1 MTIMHNGTITETA
14 VAAPDHRRRLAL
26 LAVLAAQFMLVLDA
40 TVVNVALPAIQAD
53 LHLAGA
59 RLTWINNSYL
69 IAFGGL
75 LLLFGRLGDLFG
87 RRRIFLTGLV
97 LFTAASAV
105 CGLAASA
112 SLMIIARFAQG
123 VGAAAASSVVLAIIA
138 TEFPVAD
145 ERARAMSGYVF
156 VSVSGGSVGL
166 LLGGLLTQTLGW
178 HWIFL
183 INVPVG
189 VATFVLARSVLRADA
204 QLKRVGQVDVLGS
217 ILVTGTAMTIIYALI
232 EAGTHAWS
240 AAAVVVPGI
249 AALVQLGA
257 FLALET
263 RLANPIFPPRVLR
276 IRSLMVSSM
285 VRGFMVMG
293 MYATFFFGVLD
304 LANGL
309 GFGPMR
315 IGLSFLPMTVT
326 VAVLSRGLA
335 ARLMARHGP
344 RAVLM
349 FGLGAIALAM
359 WSFATLPPAAPYFPA
374 RFLTF
379 VLLGLGAGTSFLPL
393 LTIAMSDVPAP
404 DAGLGSAIVNL
415 SMQLAA
421 AIDLAILATFASNRT
436 HALIA
441 GGAPPAAALLGGYR
455 YAFGVAMVGVLIAF
469 TLAAL
474 VLRGFR
480 GRRTNLA
487 TLTNAATGSILNRVA
502 QKQVRFVTPNAQQ
515 VERSAAQIDSLDQ

>member
-1 MTIMHNGTITETA
+1 MIMNDATITG
-14 VAAPDHRRRLAL
+14 AASAAHARRRRLAL

-75 LLLFGRLGDLFG
+75 LLLFGRLGDLYG
-87 RRRIFLTGLV
+87 RRRIFLIGLAV
-97 LFTAASAV
+97 FTAASAV
-105 CGLAASA
+105 CGLAADA
-112 SLMIIARFAQG
+112 GPLIVARFIQG
-123 VGAAAASSVVLAIIA
+123 VGAAAASSVVLAIIS
-138 TEFPVAD
+138 TEFPAAD
-145 ERARAMSGYVF
+145 DRARAMSGYVF

-166 LLGGLLTQTLGW
+166 MLGGLLTQMVGW
-178 HWIFL
+178 PWIFL

-189 VATFVLARSVLRADA
+189 VATLALARSVLRRDA
-204 QLKRVGQVDVLGS
+204 KPERAGRVDVFGS
-217 ILVTGTAMTIIYALI
+217 ILVTGAAMTIIYALI
-232 EAGTHAWS
+232 EAGTHPWT
-240 AAAVVVPGI
+240 AAAVVVPGV
-249 AALVQLGA
+249 AALIQLGA

-263 RLANPIFPPRVLR
+263 RLANPIFPLRMLR
-276 IRSLMVSSM
+276 IRSLMASSV

-293 MYATFFFGVLD
+293 MYAAFFFGVLD
-304 LANGL
+304 LARGL

-315 IGLSFLPMTVT
+315 IGLAFLPMTIT
-326 VAVLSRGLA
+326 VALLSRGLA

-344 RAVLM
+344 RRVLM
-349 FGLGAIALAM
+349 FGLGAIAAAM
-359 WSFATLPPAAPYFPA
+359 WLFATLPLSAPYFPQ

-421 AIDLAILATFASNRT
+421 AIDLAILATFASKHT
-436 HALIA
+436 DALVS
-441 GGAPPAAALLGGYR
+441 GGAPVRDALLGGYR
-455 YAFGVAMVGVLIAF
+455 HAFGVAMIGVLVAF
-469 TLAAL
+469 TLAAV
-474 VLRGFR
+474 VLRAQPASRAPHAAAARPVSG
-480 GRRTNLA
+480 GR
-487 TLTNAATGSILNRVA
+487 
-502 QKQVRFVTPNAQQ
+502 
-515 VERSAAQIDSLDQ
+515 

>member
-1 MTIMHNGTITETA
+1 MKASTIAEPTSA
-14 VAAPDHRRRLAL
+14 SPSRRRALAL

-53 LHLAGA
+53 LQLPGA
-59 RLTWINNSYL
+59 RLTWVNNSYL

-87 RRRIFLTGLV
+87 RRRIFLTGLTM
-97 LFTAASAV
+97 FTAASAA
-105 CGLAASA
+105 CGLAGSA
-112 SLMIIARFAQG
+112 TLLIIARFAQG
-123 VGAAAASSVVLAIIA
+123 LGAAAASSVVLAIIA
-138 TEFPVAD
+138 TEFSAPD
-145 ERARAMSGYVF
+145 ERARAMSGYVL

-189 VATFVLARSVLRADA
+189 VATFILARSVLRPDPE
-204 QLKRVGQVDVLGS
+204 RERTGQVDVLGS

-232 EAGTHAWS
+232 EAGTHAWNTWAVMAPG
-240 AAAVVVPGI
+240 AAAV
-249 AALVQLGA
+249 AQLGA

-263 RLANPIFPPRVLR
+263 RIANPIFPLRMLR
-276 IRSLMVSSM
+276 IRSLMVTSV

-293 MYATFFFGVLD
+293 MYAAFFFGVLD
-304 LANGL
+304 LARSL

-315 IGLSFLPMTVT
+315 IGLAFLPMTIT

-335 ARLMARHGP
+335 ARLMARYGA

-349 FGLGAIALAM
+349 FGLAAIAVAM
-359 WSFATLPPAAPYFPA
+359 ASFASLPLAAPYFPQ
-374 RFLTF
+374 RFFTF

-393 LTIAMSDVPAP
+393 LTIAMSEVPAP

-421 AIDLAILATFASNRT
+421 AIDLAILATFASHRT
-436 HALIA
+436 DALVATGA
-441 GGAPPAAALLGGYR
+441 GTPDAIVGGYR
-455 YAFGVAMVGVLIAF
+455 FAFGVAMVGVSVAF
-469 TLAAL
+469 ALATVL
-474 VLRGFR
+474 LRGR
-480 GRRTNLA
+480 TRVPLTATVPGRPPVVV
-487 TLTNAATGSILNRVA
+487 SS
-502 QKQVRFVTPNAQQ
+502 
-515 VERSAAQIDSLDQ
+515 RSPGLR

>member
-1 MTIMHNGTITETA
+1 MSSHTITHDGPA
-14 VAAPDHRRRLAL
+14 SPARRRTLAL

-40 TVVNVALPAIQAD
+40 TVVNVALPAIPAD
-53 LHLAGA
+53 LHLPGA
-59 RLTWINNSYL
+59 RLTWVNNSYL

-87 RRRIFLTGLV
+87 RRRIFLTGLT
-97 LFTAASAV
+97 LFTAASAA
-105 CGLAASA
+105 CGLAGSA
-112 SLMIIARFAQG
+112 ALLIVARFAQG
-123 VGAAAASSVVLAIIA
+123 LGAAAASSVVLAIIA
-138 TEFPVAD
+138 TEFSDPD

-166 LLGGLLTQTLGW
+166 LLGGFLTQTLGW

-189 VATFVLARSVLRADA
+189 VATFVLARAVLRPDP
-204 QLKRVGQVDVLGS
+204 RVERTGHVDVLGS

-232 EAGTHAWS
+232 EAGTHAWNTT
-240 AAAVVVPGI
+240 AVMVPGV
-249 AALVQLGA
+249 AALAQLAA
-257 FLALET
+257 FLVLET
-263 RLANPIFPPRVLR
+263 RLSNPIFPLRMLR
-276 IRSLMVSSM
+276 IRSLMVSSV

-304 LANGL
+304 LARGL

-315 IGLSFLPMTVT
+315 IGFAFLPMTIT

-335 ARLMARHGP
+335 ARLMARCGA

-359 WSFATLPPAAPYFPA
+359 ASFASLPLAAPYFPQ

-404 DAGLGSAIVNL
+404 DAGLGSAIVTL

-421 AIDLAILATFASNRT
+421 VVDLAILATFASHRT
-436 HALIA
+436 DALV
-441 GGAPPAAALLGGYR
+441 GSGVAARDAVLGGYR
-455 YAFGVAMVGVLIAF
+455 FAFGVAMIGVLVAF
-469 TLAAL
+469 TLAAV
-474 VLRGFR
+474 VLRGR
-480 GRRTNLA
+480 RAVVAEGRHAGPEAGAVRP
-487 TLTNAATGSILNRVA
+487 AAGG
-502 QKQVRFVTPNAQQ
+502 
-515 VERSAAQIDSLDQ
+515 

>member
-1 MTIMHNGTITETA
+1 MKASTIAEPTSA
-14 VAAPDHRRRLAL
+14 SPSRRRALAL

-53 LHLAGA
+53 LQLPGA
-59 RLTWINNSYL
+59 RLTWVNNSYL

-87 RRRIFLTGLV
+87 RRRIFLTGLTM
-97 LFTAASAV
+97 FTAASAA
-105 CGLAASA
+105 CGLAGSA
-112 SLMIIARFAQG
+112 TLLIIARFAQG
-123 VGAAAASSVVLAIIA
+123 LGAAAASSVVLAIIA
-138 TEFPVAD
+138 TEFSAPD
-145 ERARAMSGYVF
+145 ERARAMSGYVL

-189 VATFVLARSVLRADA
+189 VATFILARSVLRPDPE
-204 QLKRVGQVDVLGS
+204 RERTGQVDVLGS

-232 EAGTHAWS
+232 EAGTHAWNTWAVMAPG
-240 AAAVVVPGI
+240 AAAV
-249 AALVQLGA
+249 AQLGA

-263 RLANPIFPPRVLR
+263 RIANPIFPLRMLR
-276 IRSLMVSSM
+276 IRSLMVTSV

-293 MYATFFFGVLD
+293 MYAAFFFGVLD
-304 LANGL
+304 LARSL

-315 IGLSFLPMTVT
+315 IGLAFLPMTIT

-335 ARLMARHGP
+335 ARLMARYGA

-349 FGLGAIALAM
+349 FGLAAIAVAM
-359 WSFATLPPAAPYFPA
+359 ASFASLPLAAPYFPQ
-374 RFLTF
+374 RFFTF

-393 LTIAMSDVPAP
+393 LTIAMSEVPAP

-421 AIDLAILATFASNRT
+421 AIDLAILATFASHRT
-436 HALIA
+436 DALVATGA
-441 GGAPPAAALLGGYR
+441 GTPDAIVGGYR
-455 YAFGVAMVGVLIAF
+455 FAFGVAMVGVSVAF
-469 TLAAL
+469 ALATVL
-474 VLRGFR
+474 LRGR
-480 GRRTNLA
+480 TRVPLTTTATVPGRPPVVVP
-487 TLTNAATGSILNRVA
+487 S
-502 QKQVRFVTPNAQQ
+502 
-515 VERSAAQIDSLDQ
+515 RSPGLR